1 MIGRAAQGRPWLFN
15 EIARYLTTGADNFA
29 TSLPEKT
36 RVIQSHLKKM
46 HTFYCKVKGV
56 WYARKHVAG
65 YLKGLPSAR
74 EFMTEFNAS
83 DSGQQQLELIE
94 HYFDCLMQQR
104 DGAIAT

>member
-1 MIGRAAQGRPWLFN
+1 MIGRAAQGRPWLFK
-15 EIARYLTTGADNFA
+15 EIACYQATGADNFV
-29 TSLPEKT
+29 TSLPEKA

-46 HTFYCKVKGV
+46 HTFYGKVKGV

-65 YLKGLPSAR
+65 YLSGLPAAK

-83 DSGQQQLELIE
+83 DSGQQQLALIE

-104 DGAIAT
+104 DGAIAA